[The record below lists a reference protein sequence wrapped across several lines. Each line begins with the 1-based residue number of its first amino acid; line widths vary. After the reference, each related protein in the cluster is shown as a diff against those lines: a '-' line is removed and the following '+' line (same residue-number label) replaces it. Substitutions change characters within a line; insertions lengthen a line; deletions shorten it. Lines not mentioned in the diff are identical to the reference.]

1 LQQIRTTPQLISES
15 KDTPN
20 FNIDNVENP
29 QVMFV
34 SEFCQTDDTIVGN
47 KETMTEPLR
56 SDNLKKSAEDVPVA
70 STAPHYDLDSI
81 SKLLKVL
88 HVYTSYQLKTDRV
101 IPPPLD
107 YFGKTLLGLTSI
119 AGFGPTLQLSVRSAS
134 IYLDVS

>member
-1 LQQIRTTPQLISES
+1 
-15 KDTPN
+15 
-20 FNIDNVENP
+20 
-29 QVMFV
+29 
-34 SEFCQTDDTIVGN
+34 
-47 KETMTEPLR
+47 
-56 SDNLKKSAEDVPVA
+56 VA